1 MAERRFTVRLDAEM
15 NINQVKTATQDLQAE
30 LSKLSLPDSVGEK
43 LSKTFT
49 QLNREIETFQTKA
62 ASGIGSSKDFTSLES
77 SVKKIIQTYEQLR
90 QQITGLGNLGDSQLS
105 KMFPESA
112 IDNIKKAEAAYKE
125 YEASIKKNNTAI
137 TNQTGK
143 INQQK
148 KTISELEQQI
158 DKVRNKPVVSSQKE
172 LTALGDQAVEAQKD
186 FEALQKQSDEVKSK
200 IEQLSATLKRPE
212 KSVQI
217 KRLQE
222 QLQELAPK
230 TEEAK
235 QKWEKLLFTYS
246 NTTTIGKQTSE
257 IQKLEAQLNAA
268 KGDLTTFTQELAKMQ
283 AANPAALQTL
293 ITSLNQIPGINL
305 DSATASLTDIKQAI
319 AGLSSSELEKLKA
332 SFQQA
337 GSQVNNTKSTFD
349 QLGKELDQTRG
360 KVSQLDS
367 QMGEVDML
375 KSRVQ
380 YFFGL
385 TNSVY
390 LLRNAL
396 RSALETVKEL
406 DAVMTETAVVTD
418 FSIGDMWEKLPQYAE
433 EASNLG
439 AEVKDLYSATT
450 LYYQQGLKSQ
460 QAMSVGIET
469 MKMARIASMEAEEAT
484 QAMTAALRG
493 FNMTVNETNALRVND
508 VYSELAAITAADTAQ
523 IATAMTK
530 TASIAYNANMEFETT
545 AALLAQIIE
554 TTQEAP
560 ETAGTAL
567 KTIIARFS
575 EVKELY
581 SKGLFTGE
589 DEEGEIIDVNKIS
602 VALGSVGISM
612 NGFFAGVEGLDS
624 VLLKLAEKWDK
635 LDFSTQRYIATTAA
649 GSRQQSRFIAMMS
662 DYERTQELVT
672 AANTSAGASQEQFNK
687 TLESMSAKL
696 ANLEN
701 AWNEFTMGIANN
713 ELIKTCVDLLQ
724 GLLNIIN
731 ELTSALPGPLDGF
744 AKIALILVGLRLGGK
759 IFDAFFVNL
768 KACGAPAAALSKTLA
783 GVGTS
788 IKRAFSKGT
797 YAFDK
802 KMFIAKGAVSQYT
815 RAQNEYNI
823 AITQSAALEKQG
835 AKAATEKAAADK
847 NAEIAKEQMTLAE
860 KKYMA
865 AMGLSN
871 AQTAEAIGFTQ
882 LGISADVAA
891 MAAAEGLTMAE
902 LTKAAVTKLGAEA
915 TEEEIKAE
923 VKRMLTEQFS
933 DKVTKKTLTTR
944 IAETAQTM
952 LNTLAKWGLVPANT
966 AAAFS
971 EKVLG
976 NEAMATGVK
985 MLISLGIIGL
995 IIAAVMLLIAGIIAL
1010 VKHMRDNTPEAKMKA
1025 LEESAKKAAEAAE
1038 EAKNEFEELMSSIEE
1053 YKNIRER
1060 IEELE
1065 KGTLDWAQAIKEAN
1079 EQVLQLIKNY
1089 PVLSN
1094 YMSMSEQGI
1103 LQISEQGFEVIRNL
1117 EMEELAIA
1125 NGVAGF
1131 AELNVQKG
1139 RANNVLDQF
1148 REKAIT
1154 DTSQFNIQYSEAA
1167 GGEVSN
1173 MENSTKQQNQTR
1185 VNNMINSYLKGELS
1199 ALWSSN
1205 AKTVISE
1212 EDAGRYINSQGIT
1225 YGLSA
1230 EGIQMAESLGYSQ
1243 YELRDE
1249 LEGEIAYKYSPEI
1262 VQLAEEFG
1270 LTGQELYALRDSL
1283 SQYGS
1288 QYKVLIAQQEAY
1300 SKALV
1305 ASTLSQNVLNSS
1317 YGSGITQNLG
1327 KVLTPERIQQI
1338 RDTKSNEWK
1347 DGTNWNN
1354 SDSSTNDNLKAK
1366 IAEFNTRN
1374 PEKQISVTGDER
1386 TDMKAYYEALSGQEW
1401 TSDDKYDDDELS
1413 AAIAEAEAAREV
1425 NDIGDQLYNL
1435 TVSNHK
1441 AGQLMKGDLDTEYTG
1456 DATTTFGLDANNA
1469 NDQVII
1475 EALEQAYS
1483 DIQTKRAEIN
1493 SELSNIFGGTGDAIA
1508 QFGSY
1513 KQAEKFLSGYN
1524 SLVLMAGETAG
1535 SLFAE
1540 TFSAYASAE
1549 LGADRIESAE
1559 LLEEFSKVNW
1569 TSAIQGAAGL
1579 KDMLE
1584 NGSVAAKD
1592 FALNMIALKPAAYS
1606 ATAQFNELYA
1616 ILGQEALADLA
1627 KDGEITASE
1636 IQELSKES
1644 KDVATVLD
1652 TTGISASTLGT
1663 YFEMLENGALSA
1675 AEATDIFIQSL
1686 EKLNAASNTISETFA
1701 FLDNF
1706 EASKSQTDI
1715 GAGFQEIQEE
1725 ITKLYDLGAYGDQRL
1740 IDYVKQFIGEED
1752 WGELVAEKG
1761 GSVKAA
1767 LDEIMPMV
1775 QSYGSNLYGLW
1786 EQFAGL
1792 DNGGMVSLG
1801 ANGAIDFN
1809 LEQIGTVDQLK
1820 QQLMSQLNISEVVA
1834 NAMIADAQ
1842 TFSEGLSQGLN
1853 SLSLQD
1859 ALGTWL
1865 SGALDVNGKKII
1877 SENQLKAFAEEAG
1890 LDPAILEKAIE
1901 ESDLNIDVK
1910 PYIDY
1915 DGNLEEELYDVII
1928 QQLESTGDLSA
1939 TYALMLELGMDDT
1952 IAKQTLTKMTNQLH
1966 EAGKDVPFTVNGKQ
1980 LQATGEVVDGV
1991 MKYSTQD
1998 GSHSGTMGGIIDGL
2012 QDPAVAAQQ
2021 DLSALRQAQVQAEAT
2036 AVGVSTATGAV
2047 IGGTLNGVVDWA
2059 NSFLGYIGIHIDSF
2073 DTAGYTQ
2080 GLINGATTASD
2091 AHFNSKLADAQMRF
2105 DNAKA
2110 ASSTPSGASV
2120 ESIISNYQANAGTT
2134 ENGSTSAY
2142 TGGSSQTEYKGDEDS
2157 KWENSYDEYYNS
2169 VKKINAELRK
2179 RESLERQYQRLLER
2193 NSATATDLV
2202 KNQREQLANLK
2213 TEKGLREALLNNRND
2228 QMAGI
2233 EAEYSDLQK
2242 YAWYDEKLG
2251 QVQIDWSLLEGL
2263 DGSTDEDLTSR
2274 IEDYISKLEEQQD
2287 LIEQEKDEL
2296 EEIND
2301 GVWEIYNQGK
2311 DEYFSLEDQIKE
2323 AIVSNR
2329 QREIDELT
2337 KINETI
2343 NDTNSQILDGIQS
2356 QIDEQRQSREN
2367 QKTEKEISDKQQ
2379 RLAYLQQDS
2388 SGANALEI
2396 LELQKEIEEAQEDY
2410 TDTLIDQKVSELQL
2424 QNEEAARQRER
2435 QIEILQKQLDSYVD
2449 SGQIWQEVNRLMN
2462 EGLDPTKGLITGS
2475 QLETL
2480 LKSEEGFKGLSS
2492 LQQMN
2497 WMNELNK
2504 NIASALSWLETGA
2517 MQSLFGQ
2524 GKEVAFKN
2532 ADGELVKGV
2541 IDSNGD
2547 VKVTGQNGE
2556 NYLYSGSTFKMSSDG
2571 SLTSTQ
2577 KASEA
2582 KIETSSKPAAS
2593 GTQETSDWRNWLPSK
2608 NEYTLSKG
2616 MKNSKAVSGLQWAL
2630 QQLGLYQDGE
2640 IDGSFGGKTEKAV
2653 KEFQKEATEVY
2664 FYNGKIDGKVGP
2676 KTREAFRIFGYKTG
2690 GLADF
2695 TGPAWLDGTKS
2706 KPEYILNAD
2715 QTKAFFTLVD
2725 VLSGLQT
2732 KPSKT
2737 TEKSGDNNYDIDI
2750 NVESIGNDYDVEQ
2763 LAGKVKDII
2772 LSSSRYRNTN
2782 SL

>member
-1 MAERRFTVRLDAEM
+1 MAERRFAVRLDAEM
-15 NINQVKTATQDLQAE
+15 NISQVKTATQALQAE
-30 LSKLSLPDSVGEK
+30 LSKLSLPDNVGEK
-43 LSKTFT
+43 LSKTFMS
-49 QLNREIETFQTKA
+49 LNKEIETFQTKA
-62 ASGIGSSKDFTSLES
+62 ASGIGSSKDFTSLEAS
-77 SVKKIIQTYEQLR
+77 GKKIIQTYEQLR
-90 QQITGLGNLGDSQLS
+90 QQIAGLGNLSDSQLS

-112 IDNIKKAEAAYKE
+112 LQNIKKADAAFKE
-125 YEASIKKNNTAI
+125 YDSSIKKNNAAI
-137 TNQTGK
+137 TGQVSK
-143 INQQK
+143 IEQQK
-148 KTISELEQQI
+148 KAISSLEQQI
-158 DKVRNKPVVSSQKE
+158 EKVRNKPVVGSQKE
-172 LTALGDQAVEAQKD
+172 LTALGEQAVAAQRD
-186 FEALQKQSDEVKSK
+186 FEGLQGKA
-200 IEQLSATLKRPE
+200 EQLKAEIARLSEGKAQPLKSSTIRGLHKELSELQPQIQEAE
-212 KSVQI
+212 K
-217 KRLQE
+217 
-222 QLQELAPK
+222 
-230 TEEAK
+230 
-235 QKWEKLLFTYS
+235 KWQDLTTQFA
-246 NTTTIGKQTSE
+246 NTTTIGKQTTELSN
-257 IQKLEAQLNAA
+257 LEKQLSNAR
-268 KGDLTTFTQELAKMQ
+268 GDLSTFVQDLDKMQ

-293 ITSLNQIPGINL
+293 ITTLNQIPGINL
-305 DSATASLTDIKQAI
+305 NAATASIEDVRQAI
-319 AGLSSSELEKLKA
+319 AGLSSSELEKLKS

-337 GSQVNNTKSTFD
+337 GGQVNNTKSTFD
-349 QLGKELDQTRG
+349 QLGRELDETRG
-360 KVSQLDS
+360 KVGQLDS

-385 TNSVY
+385 TNTVY

-396 RSALETVKEL
+396 QSALETVKEL
-406 DAVMTETAVVTD
+406 DAVMTETAVVTE

-433 EASNLG
+433 EASKLG

-450 LYYQQGLKSQ
+450 LYYQQGLKTE

-493 FNMTVNETNALRVND
+493 FNMAVNETNALRVND
-508 VYSELAAITAADTAQ
+508 VYSELAAITAADTEQ

-530 TASIAYNANMEFETT
+530 TASIAHSANMEFETT

-560 ETAGTAL
+560 ETAGTAM

-575 EVKELY
+575 EVKELQN
-581 SKGLFTGE
+581 KGQKTGQ
-589 DEEGEIIDVNKIS
+589 DEEGETIDVNKIDK
-602 VALGSVGISM
+602 ALKSVGISM
-612 NGFFAGVEGLDS
+612 EGFFNGTEGLDS
-624 VLLKLAEKWDK
+624 VLLKLAEKWEG
-635 LDFSTQRYIATTAA
+635 LDFSTQRYIATMAA

-662 DYERTQELVT
+662 DYGRTQELVS
-672 AANTSAGASQEQFNK
+672 AANNSAGASQDQFNK

-696 ANLEN
+696 SNLEN
-701 AWNEFTMGIANN
+701 AWNEFTMGIADN
-713 ELIKTCVDLLQ
+713 EIIKAGVDILQ

-744 AKIALILVGLRLGGK
+744 SKIALILVGLRLGGK
-759 IFDAFFVNL
+759 IFDAFFINL

-783 GVGTS
+783 GVGAS

-802 KMFIAKGAVSQYT
+802 KLFVAKNAVSHYTKAQYNYNT
-815 RAQNEYNI
+815 ALAQSN
-823 AITQSAALEKQG
+823 ALENQG
-835 AKAATEKAAADK
+835 AGASAKKATADAIASNAKK
-847 NAEIAKEQMTLAE
+847 NMTLMEQQYA
-860 KKYMA
+860 A
-865 AMGLSN
+865 AMGITN
-871 AQTAEAIGFTQ
+871 EQAAEAIAFTQ
-882 LGISADVAA
+882 LGVSTDIAA
-891 MAAAEGLTMAE
+891 AAAAEGLIMTK
-902 LTKAAVTKLGAEA
+902 LTEAAVAKLGAEA

-923 VKRMLTEQFS
+923 IKRMLTEQFA

-995 IIAAVMLLIAGIIAL
+995 IIAAVMLLIVGIVAL
-1010 VKHMRDNTPEAKMKA
+1010 VNAMKNNTPAAKMKK
-1025 LEESAKKAAEAAE
+1025 LQEETKKAKEAAE
-1038 EAKNEFEELMSSIEE
+1038 EAKQSYQNLLTEIDEYKKSVEALNSLKKGTEAWKEQLLKTNEVVLELIRNFPYLANYLSVSETGQLLIDDAGLSEIKKQYSTQASTAATMAFIKEYEATTATVDQLTNNPTKSYTTYLQKSTDEDGKEKWIRKYANYYLSSGSILKLYDQIYGEKGILETTPEILAPTGQRKIYKDENNEIQYSTPLKVGEYTSHFTNTANVKNRMTSSLDKDHSGSFSLEELQQATNVYHDGLIELAKQYGTTADVIYQNLDYIKRTGQQLTAQRQALMAAAASPEIQGSRYYQGITTSLGATLNTSAISAAVEADSADMWTNSDDSTNDKLKDKINNYNKNNPYSQIAITGDEKVDMAAYYKALTGIEYDVEAAGKGADNELAELIKDAEEAQKISGYVDELYNASIKYKQFGDLFSGNLDLTADVKELEDLANQAGLSAQAIAALKDQYSNIELQRSILDSQIATIFGKDYSVGISIEMVGSYKRAEELMGE
-1053 YKNIRER
+1053 YN
-1060 IEELE
+1060 
-1065 KGTLDWAQAIKEAN
+1065 TLI
-1079 EQVLQLIKNY
+1079 
-1089 PVLSN
+1089 
-1094 YMSMSEQGI
+1094 
-1103 LQISEQGFEVIRNL
+1103 
-1117 EMEELAIA
+1117 
-1125 NGVAGF
+1125 
-1131 AELNVQKG
+1131 
-1139 RANNVLDQF
+1139 
-1148 REKAIT
+1148 
-1154 DTSQFNIQYSEAA
+1154 
-1167 GGEVSN
+1167 
-1173 MENSTKQQNQTR
+1173 
-1185 VNNMINSYLKGELS
+1185 
-1199 ALWSSN
+1199 
-1205 AKTVISE
+1205 
-1212 EDAGRYINSQGIT
+1212 
-1225 YGLSA
+1225 
-1230 EGIQMAESLGYSQ
+1230 
-1243 YELRDE
+1243 
-1249 LEGEIAYKYSPEI
+1249 
-1262 VQLAEEFG
+1262 
-1270 LTGQELYALRDSL
+1270 
-1283 SQYGS
+1283 
-1288 QYKVLIAQQEAY
+1288 
-1300 SKALV
+1300 
-1305 ASTLSQNVLNSS
+1305 
-1317 YGSGITQNLG
+1317 
-1327 KVLTPERIQQI
+1327 
-1338 RDTKSNEWK
+1338 
-1347 DGTNWNN
+1347 
-1354 SDSSTNDNLKAK
+1354 
-1366 IAEFNTRN
+1366 
-1374 PEKQISVTGDER
+1374 
-1386 TDMKAYYEALSGQEW
+1386 
-1401 TSDDKYDDDELS
+1401 
-1413 AAIAEAEAAREV
+1413 
-1425 NDIGDQLYNL
+1425 
-1435 TVSNHK
+1435 
-1441 AGQLMKGDLDTEYTG
+1441 
-1456 DATTTFGLDANNA
+1456 
-1469 NDQVII
+1469 
-1475 EALEQAYS
+1475 
-1483 DIQTKRAEIN
+1483 
-1493 SELSNIFGGTGDAIA
+1493 
-1508 QFGSY
+1508 
-1513 KQAEKFLSGYN
+1513 
-1524 SLVLMAGETAG
+1524 LMAGQQAG
-1535 SLFAE
+1535 ALFAE
-1540 TFSAYASAE
+1540 TFQVYANNGFTPQE
-1549 LGADRIESAE
+1549 LIQ
-1559 LLEEFSKVNW
+1559 EFSKVDW

-1952 IAKQTLTKMTNQLH
+1952 MAKQTLTKMTNQLH

-2059 NSFLGYIGIHIDSF
+2059 NSFLGYIGIHINSF

-2593 GTQETSDWRNWLPSK
+2593 GTQEASDWRNWLPSK

-2695 TGPAWLDGTKS
+2695 TGPAWLDGTRS

-2737 TEKSGDNNYDIDI
+2737 AEKSGDNNYDIDI